1 MEEIYELFHEQFVQ
15 VLPMCNSG
23 FVEKLSEHGL
33 FSEDM
38 KVAAQSVST
47 QVGKTL
53 LFLDN
58 IIKPGIMIG
67 DDENFNKLLIVMENC
82 EFANVKVLASQ
93 IRNKMDTKIGWSCI
107 QLYYTV

>member
-1 MEEIYELFHEQFVQ
+1 MARLSMAEIYQQFYEQFVQ
-15 VLPMCNSG
+15 VLPMCNTG

-33 FSEDM
+33 FSEDTQ
-38 KVAAQSVST
+38 VAAQSEST

-58 IIKPGIMIG
+58 VIRPGIMIG
-67 DDENFNKLLIVMENC
+67 NDKNFNKLLIVMENC

-93 IRNKMDTKIGWSCI
+93 IRNKMNTRTGWPI
-107 QLYYTV
+107 